1 MPSTEIMA
9 SANRQDWRNLIGDFI
24 LEFAEVE
31 VEVFGIFE
39 DIGDDSEF
47 RDAKNYLFKERAV
60 KAISLIESNVA
71 SDEIRRPIIRALNEL
86 IKLADEVRNL
96 IAHNPVDFALESILR
111 GGNEHE
117 IRSFR
122 NHDMAITYE
131 QLQTSY
137 NELQQWRESLFH
149 SMYRVRV
156 IETNK
161 RIAGDSA

>member
-1 MPSTEIMA
+1 MA
-9 SANRQDWRNLIGDFI
+9 SAERLDWRNLIGDFI

-39 DIGDDSEF
+39 DLGSDSEL
-47 RDAKNYLFKERAV
+47 DAAKNYLFKKRATE
-60 KAISLIESNVA
+60 AITLIESRVA
-71 SDEIRRPIIRALNEL
+71 IDEIKRPIVRALNEL

-96 IAHNPVDFALESILR
+96 IAHNPVDFALESVLR

-122 NHDMAITYE
+122 NYDKAITYE
-131 QLQTSY
+131 QLEARFK
-137 NELQQWRESLFH
+137 ELQQWRDSLFH
-149 SMYRVRV
+149 SMYRVRM

-161 RIAGDSA
+161 RNAGGSA